1 MNHLIF
7 IDFYQRS
14 VSSPESIFQGQN
26 VFVSLDHLQYV
37 PGMLL
42 GREGRGRLLHSVG
55 PVDQQGCSCGGSLV
69 WIYLE
74 VLTSHDYGL
83 PWHSFTLSLV

>member
-7 IDFYQRS
+7 IDFYWRS
-14 VSSPESIFQGQN
+14 VSSPDSIFQGQN
-26 VFVSLDHLQYV
+26 AFASLDYLQYV

-42 GREGRGRLLHSVG
+42 GREGRGRSLHSVG
-55 PVDQQGCSCGGSLV
+55 PVDQPGWSCGGSLV

-74 VLTSHDYGL
+74 VLTSHD
-83 PWHSFTLSLV
+83 